1 MNIYIHK
8 EGTNYGPYSIEQVKE
23 YVLQGSFTLQ
33 DNACHDGQNWIPVAQ
48 LPGMAP
54 VSPSP
59 APQSSNAPTQSTTEK
74 KQTGAGKSETV
85 ETMQS
90 TASTT
95 QNSEQAGSES
105 KKSGGSKKW
114 ILFSGIGAAAIIA
127 ITGICWW
134 IFSGDEEINVKENQV
149 ADIDTAE
156 EESYLPG
163 ETVSEDSTAN
173 SETVSLPTTPLVER
187 IPSEA
192 GAVILVRIDHL
203 LEKGREDIAALFS
216 PGLPMVVKALED
228 PSSLGLDV
236 STPLQ
241 IHINPNENPEIPPS
255 GGLAAKL
262 SDREKFKSTLE
273 LLGGLEKP
281 TDKDGYQLY
290 VTPSQDGR
298 GDVQIAIGTDFLY
311 MNVGN
316 PAKPDEVKQAIEQFM
331 TTDGSAGLLSS
342 EDSFSEFIK
351 KEDDLVMWFGG
362 NSIYETLDANMQDA
376 VFAKLK
382 GGHGNITLNFEKGEM
397 VAAMEFQAPHEE
409 MVYGNGSFSDE
420 ILSFA
425 PADPIFSLGFA
436 MKLEKFT
443 EFFEKEILG
452 ELGVELKL
460 DEAMPELG
468 NLTIRDAINA
478 FTGELMISMTDLTM
492 PDNGAGGGLPP
503 GLPMDESM
511 NKDPFSDPEMED
523 GDLSFPAPGNGG
535 ELPAAGAPP
544 GMNPG
549 AMMMA
554 AMPKPEFIIAASI
567 DTEKWLKLK
576 SAPPLAMGLGLAM
589 MQGISIIEKNDFLV
603 IASKEHIGA
612 TQSGS
617 VKNPI
622 SGPERKIFESNDF
635 VWRINVAP
643 IMNLDLPIP
652 PGEATELIRGISH
665 LEISSSNASTSG
677 KSEMKLVFADQQ
689 QNSLSYIFKLVNA
702 VQSISRLGKN
712 EFEDMEKDFEFE

>member
-23 YVLQGSFTLQ
+23 YVQQGSFTLQ

-59 APQSSNAPTQSTTEK
+59 PPQSSNAPTQSAPQKEKPTE
-74 KQTGAGKSETV
+74 GKSKTV
-85 ETMQS
+85 ETIQS
-90 TASTT
+90 TASTA
-95 QNSEQAGSES
+95 QNSEQAGTES

-134 IFSGDEEINVKENQV
+134 IFSGDEEINEKENQV

-156 EESYLPG
+156 EESYLPD

-173 SETVSLPTTPLVER
+173 SETVSLPSTPLIER

-216 PGLPMVVKALED
+216 PGLPMVVKAFED

-241 IHINPNENPEIPPS
+241 IHIVPDENAEIHPS

-273 LLGGLEKP
+273 LLGRLDKP

-298 GDVQIAIGTDFLY
+298 GDVQIAIGTDFIY

-316 PAKPDEVKQAIEQFM
+316 PAKPDEVQQSIKQFM
-331 TTDGSAGLLSS
+331 TTDGSAGLLST

-351 KEDDLVMWFGG
+351 KEEDLVMWFGG
-362 NSIYETLDANMQDA
+362 NSIYETLDAKMQDA

-397 VAAMEFQAPHEE
+397 VAAMEFQAPNEE

-436 MKLEKFT
+436 MKLEKFA

-503 GLPMDESM
+503 AMDESM
-511 NKDPFSDPEMED
+511 NKDPFSDPKMED
-523 GDLSFPAPGNGG
+523 GDLSFPASGNGG
-535 ELPAAGAPP
+535 AMPAAGAPT

-554 AMPKPEFIIAASI
+554 GMPKPEFIIAASI

-589 MQGISIIEKNDFLV
+589 MQGISITEKNDFLL

-622 SGPERKIFESNDF
+622 SGPARKIFETNDF

-665 LEISSSNASTSG
+665 LEISSINASTTG
-677 KSEMKLVFADQQ
+677 KSELKLVFADAQ

-702 VQSISRLGKN
+702 VQSISRMGKN
-712 EFEDMEKDFEFE
+712 EFEDMEEGFEFE